1 MEINPINLIKKYGLV
16 GGLSILLLLSL
27 VTDIPR
33 EIVKKILGNS
43 DSTVVTQ
50 STEVIGV
57 QVDPDNCQSNLF
69 SAKSADKWSL
79 KGYKIKDG
87 LLCSSSNKEVY
98 PMIWYN
104 SSVPTLIESFSLVY
118 QVPENLEETPPYA
131 VGIGKDIKLLY
142 LYFHENG
149 FQIIGVEKLKL
160 SDEQVLL
167 FDREPPF
174 ELPEAPRGI
183 TGPASIKSAQKK
195 TGKQDNPRRDS
206 NHVPLLRPD
215 TKEEY
220 SFSIDVYIPDP
231 NINKDTS
238 LTEIGIGTLAKS
250 CIEPRS
256 YQLCQ

>member
-1 MEINPINLIKKYGLV
+1 
-16 GGLSILLLLSL
+16 LLLLSL

-174 ELPEAPRGI
+174 ELPEAPLPESIATLTMRGVSKGNNVV
-183 TGPASIKSAQKK
+183 TYFV
-195 TGKQDNPRRDS
+195 NYEY
-206 NHVPLLRPD
+206 VPLLRPD